1 MDAPTAQGARK
12 DPFPSTLRIQKEAI
26 LPNRFRA
33 DVRECFL
40 FVSGYGD
47 LSSER
52 VYLRGETL
60 SCIREDGSAI
70 ETTLDSYAVGE
81 DGKTGVRGRL
91 VSKQGQIIAK
101 SMMAGFLSGMS
112 QAFNVNP
119 IPVINTSPGD
129 KTQYQSVFSEDL
141 MRGAAVKG
149 ASKALDRIANFY
161 IEMAE
166 SIFPVI
172 EVDAGRQIDVIVK
185 SGAKLKVQSAGG
197 KQK

>member
-1 MDAPTAQGARK
+1 
-12 DPFPSTLRIQKEAI
+12 
-26 LPNRFRA
+26 
-33 DVRECFL
+33 
-40 FVSGYGD
+40 
-47 LSSER
+47 
-52 VYLRGETL
+52 
-60 SCIREDGSAI
+60 
-70 ETTLDSYAVGE
+70 
-81 DGKTGVRGRL
+81 
-91 VSKQGQIIAK
+91 
-101 SMMAGFLSGMS
+101 MAGFLSGMS

-172 EVDAGRQIDVIVK
+172 EVDAGRKIDVIVK
-185 SGAKLKVQSAGG
+185 SVAKLKIQSAGG